1 MKEGRIMEPIY
12 LDHAATTPI
21 AKEVLDAM
29 YPVYEQVFG
38 NPSSVHSFGRKAR
51 QILDQAR
58 RTIAAE
64 IGADEKEIIFTSG
77 GTEADNLAMIGTA
90 LANKDKG
97 NHIITTAQEHHAILH
112 TAEYLEKHGFEVTY
126 LPVYEDGKIRAE
138 DLQKALTDETILV
151 SIMFV
156 NNETGIIQPIQEISR
171 LLEDH
176 QAYFHTDAVQA
187 FGLMDIDVGQ
197 LGVDMLTVSS
207 HKINGPKGI
216 GCLYV
221 KENIKLQPLQ
231 FGGEQERKR
240 RAGTENVVSVV
251 GLQKAVEL
259 AAEHREKRIKEY
271 KEFRELFLTEL
282 KKHDVS
288 FEINGD
294 PASSVPSILNISFP
308 GANVEA
314 MLTNFD
320 LDGVAASN
328 GSACTAGSVDP
339 SHVLSAMYGKDHP
352 CTTNSIRFSFGSAN
366 TAENVSEAARRVA
379 AIVNR
384 LTAKGK

>member
-1 MKEGRIMEPIY
+1 MELIY

-320 LDGVAASN
+320 LDGVAASS